1 MTKAREN
8 VMKKSITLLAV
19 AALAVSLTACGGKQT
34 SENLPDSRIEVATE
48 TPSWKNDKAKADL
61 EWYINF
67 DWFAQVWGN
76 DVSSKYITEDTGVNI
91 TYLGGSDDK
100 LNTMMAS
107 GDLPDIIT
115 MEGNNPFVK
124 DAEKFAIP
132 LDVLAKKYDPYFL
145 EKAAKPE
152 TLKFFT
158 RDDGHIYGY
167 PNFSNTKSDYE
178 KGGVY
183 GNQAFLVRKDIYE
196 QLGKPDMTTP
206 EGFISALE
214 AAQKLAVKDELGKT
228 VIPLGV
234 TNFKK
239 ENFDPNG
246 IFNKTLADF
255 IGVPVLTKDGKY
267 NDRYT
272 DADYQK
278 WLKVIVAARQKGLTD
293 RDMITMTKD
302 DKDARLT
309 NGSYFIYFASDLISE
324 TDPLSMWAS
333 EHPGKEY
340 IAVNGPSSTVGNK
353 TALPGTSIEGWTQT
367 FITKN
372 AKDPQKAMELLTYLV
387 SEEGN
392 NVMNFGREGETYTI
406 VDGKPVMNP
415 DLLKFKQTDPAGFEK
430 KIGLTTHLWL
440 QDSALLSRQMG
451 LSQFPKAMQQPKQ
464 WTQDYVVPQFEL
476 ASLDVYLS
484 KESSRNKEKIE
495 QNWSQTIARILDAK
509 SDSEIDQAMNE
520 FIQYRKENGYD
531 KLVEERNNQ
540 IAANVKKLNEEK

>member
-1 MTKAREN
+1 
-8 VMKKSITLLAV
+8 MKKSIILLTLV
-19 AALAVSLTACGGKQT
+19 ALAVSLTACGGKKT
-34 SENLPDSRIEVATE
+34 SEKLPDSKIEVDKA
-48 TPSWKNDKAKADL
+48 TPSWKNDKATADL
-61 EWYINF
+61 DWYINF
-67 DWFAQVWGN
+67 DWFAQTWGN

-115 MEGNNPFVK
+115 MDGSNPFVK
-124 DAEKFAIP
+124 DADKFAIP

-178 KGGVY
+178 KGGIY
-183 GNQAFLVRKDIYE
+183 ANQGFLVRKDIYE

-228 VIPLGV
+228 VIPIGV
-234 TNFKK
+234 TPFTGDSPEK
-239 ENFDPNG
+239 NG
-246 IFNKTLADF
+246 IFNRTLADF
-255 IGVPVLTKDGKY
+255 IGVPVLTEDGKY
-267 NDRYT
+267 YDRYT
-272 DADYQK
+272 DADFQK
-278 WLKVIVAARQKGLTD
+278 WLKVFVDARQKGLTD

-309 NGSYFIYFASDLISE
+309 NGSYFVYFASDLTGE
-324 TDPLSMWAS
+324 TDPLSVWAK
-333 EHPGKEY
+333 EHPYKEY
-340 IAVNGPSSTVGNK
+340 IAVNGPSSTTGNK
-353 TALPGTSIEGWTQT
+353 TALPGNSIEGWTQT

-372 AKDPQKAMELLTYLV
+372 CKDPQKAMELLTYLV
-387 SEEGN
+387 SEHGN
-392 NVMNFGREGETYTI
+392 TVMNFGREGETYSI
-406 VDGKPVMNP
+406 VEGKPVLNS
-415 DLLKFKQTDPAGFEK
+415 DLLEFKQTDPAGFEK

-440 QDSALLSRQMG
+440 QDSAPLSRQMG
-451 LSQFPKAMQQPKQ
+451 LSQFPKALQQAKQ
-464 WTQDYVVPQFEL
+464 WTEAYVVPQFEL
-476 ASLDVYLS
+476 AGLDVYLS
-484 KESSRNKEKIE
+484 KASSRNAEKIE
-495 QNWSQTIARILDAK
+495 QNWSQTIAKILDAK
-509 SDSEIDQAMNE
+509 SDSEADQAMDE
-520 FIQYRKENGYD
+520 FIQYRQANGYE

-540 IAANVKKLNEEK
+540 IAVNVKKLD